1 MVYIAEIQFLHLF
14 WQGFP
19 RPPTPQKVISLSV
32 KMFCEKL
39 VLAVMPDVTSVIYK
53 LYNDFIYE
61 EEDTVTN
68 LLQNKAYKKNLK
80 VMCC

>member
-1 MVYIAEIQFLHLF
+1 MVYIAEIKFLHLF
-14 WQGFP
+14 CQGFP
-19 RPPTPQKVISLSV
+19 PPPMVISLSV

-39 VLAVMPDVTSVIYK
+39 VLAVMPDVTSVNYK

-68 LLQNKAYKKNLK
+68 LLQNKAYTKS
-80 VMCC
+80 